1 MSDSNNAAPQQE
13 TPWLGYLIM
22 IFLFCTLIA
31 MCSKCGDDADEN
43 DLIVTAPV
51 TDYKPTTNISYRFL
65 DKNEKE
71 EFNEKYAHGSVI
83 RRSYAYEIT
92 NFDKNNPECWTDLY
106 FLAEYVAEKKKNE
119 MMTMVYFFA
128 PSDSLVL
135 WHDTDM
141 DWDIS
146 WSESQDSLWIGNYL
160 RLANG
165 HKEFIRGTNWK

>member
-1 MSDSNNAAPQQE
+1 MSDSQQ
-13 TPWLGYLIM
+13 TPWVGFLI
-22 IFLFCTLIA
+22 LFIVFAGLIS
-31 MCSKCGDDADEN
+31 MCGQCGDDVDK
-43 DLIVTAPV
+43 DTAVGIAP
-51 TDYKPTTNISYRFL
+51 TSNYKPTTNVSYRFL

-71 EFNEKYAHGSVI
+71 EFNEKYTHGSVI
-83 RRSYAYEIT
+83 RRSYAYEVT

-106 FLAEYVAEKKKNE
+106 FLAEHIAEKKENE
-119 MMTMVYFFA
+119 MMTIVYFFA

-135 WHDTDM
+135 WHSSDLK
-141 DWDIS
+141 WDIS